1 MELLIVRHAIAFE
14 PDSRRWPDDRAR
26 PLTPEGSIRARRAA
40 QGLKAVADRPQRL
53 LTSPLTR
60 ATQTAAILTEVA
72 GWPEALECA
81 ALAPEGSAEA
91 VLKALQGAPDE
102 RIAIVGHQ
110 PALGQLI
117 AHCLPGTMRPQ
128 GIELKKFGIA
138 WLSFDGFAR
147 AGGARL
153 RWLLAPALLR
163 ALR

>member
-1 MELLIVRHAIAFE
+1 MELFIVRHAIAFE
-14 PDSRRWPDDRAR
+14 PDPRRWPDDRAR
-26 PLTPEGSIRARRAA
+26 PLTPEGAIRARRAA
-40 QGLKAVADRPQRL
+40 RGLKAVVDRPERL
-53 LTSPLTR
+53 LTSPLAR

-72 GWPEALECA
+72 EWPEALECA
-81 ALAPEGSAEA
+81 ALSPEGSAEA
-91 VLKALQGAPDE
+91 VLKALRDTPEE

-110 PALGQLI
+110 PGLGHLI

-128 GIELKKFGIA
+128 AIELKKFGIA

-147 AGGARL
+147 AGGATL